1 MAYTQVV
8 IVVVD
13 IDEKDM
19 ASTSAGSV
27 TNDVRVVFEEGVDR
41 HAAAVALRMIA
52 QKVEAGGITL
62 S

>member
-1 MAYTQVV
+1 
-8 IVVVD
+8 VD
-13 IDEKDM
+13 IDEKDI
-19 ASTSAGSV
+19 ASTAAGSV

-41 HAAAVALRMIA
+41 HAAVVALRMIA